1 MSKYGNDEQPVILMV
16 KVPVYSSNGK
26 SAGETALPEAFS
38 EEVRADLVAR
48 AAISDQSEQYQPK
61 GADPLAGLKTSA
73 RYRGRKEDFG
83 SIKNH
88 GISMLP
94 REVLAKGKF
103 GKVRRIPSSVKGRR
117 AFPPQVD
124 KKLTE
129 KVNKKEYAKALR
141 CALAASA
148 SHKHVLARGHK
159 VDSKIALPIV
169 LDASTESIS
178 KTQEA
183 QKLFMLIGLSS
194 DLARSKISRPRS
206 GVGSRKGG
214 VRRAKSLLVVVENTG
229 CPLYRS
235 ARNIAGVDVVGVSD
249 LKVLDLAPGAKAGR
263 LAAYT
268 QSALE
273 AVQKR
278 LAHQ

>member
-1 MSKYGNDEQPVILMV
+1 MT
-16 KVPVYSSNGK
+16 KVPVYGAAGK
-26 SAGETALPEAFS
+26 TVGEVQLPEVFS
-38 EEVRADLVAR
+38 ETVRDDLIAR

-94 REVLAKGKF
+94 REVLAKGRF

-141 CALAASA
+141 CAISA
-148 SHKHVLARGHK
+148 TSCHKRVLARGHK
-159 VDSKIALPIV
+159 VSEKLALPLV
-169 LDASTESIS
+169 LDASAESIF
-178 KTQEA
+178 KTRDA
-183 QKLFMLIGLSS
+183 QTLFTTIGLSS
-194 DLARSKISRPRS
+194 DLARSRISRPRS

-214 VRRAKSLLVVVENTG
+214 VRRAKSLLVVVENKD
-229 CPLYRS
+229 CKLALS
-235 ARNIAGVDVVGVSD
+235 ARNIAGVDVVSVSD
-249 LKVLDLAPGAKAGR
+249 LRVLDLAPGAKAGR

-268 QSALE
+268 KSALE
-273 AVQKR
+273 AVEKR
-278 LAHQ
+278 LSRQ